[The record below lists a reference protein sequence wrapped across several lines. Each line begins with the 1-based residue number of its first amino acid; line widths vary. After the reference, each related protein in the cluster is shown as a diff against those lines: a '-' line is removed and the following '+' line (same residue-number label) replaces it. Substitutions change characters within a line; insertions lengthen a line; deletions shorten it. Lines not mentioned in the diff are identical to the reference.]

1 MVYELPLGD
10 PEPGAGDRELARTW
24 ARTRIYDLVA
34 AYVREPSPA
43 LLAEMSALGRAH
55 DVKIPFDG
63 RFLRQ

>member
-10 PEPGAGDRELARTW
+10 PAPGSGDPELAAAW

-34 AYVREPSPA
+34 AYVRAPDPA
-43 LLAEMSALGRAH
+43 LLSEMAALGRAH
-55 DVKIPFDG
+55 DVKIPFDS